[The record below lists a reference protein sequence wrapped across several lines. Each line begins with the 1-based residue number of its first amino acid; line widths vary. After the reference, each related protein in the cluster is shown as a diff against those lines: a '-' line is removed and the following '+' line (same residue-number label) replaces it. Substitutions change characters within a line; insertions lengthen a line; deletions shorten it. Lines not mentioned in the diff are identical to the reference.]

1 MHRRFKIIYYY
12 DEAED
17 IVPHCGHLGHSDESS
32 DLGQE
37 NQVRIK

>member
-17 IVPHCGHLGHSDESS
+17 VVHISRYMGHSHES
-32 DLGQE
+32 
-37 NQVRIK
+37 